1 MNEEIEKFIFGR
13 KKPEQPAQQEPSIPN
28 STTISKYPN
37 LFFPQ
42 NQAARYHVESVLEDD
57 GRFLSKQKFQQM
69 LESLRQWQKNSMQV
83 LNENIIRQKIN
94 QHRSNVAVDF
104 GRSRHVPEAML
115 KWQEVLKKKPFK
127 GYNKK
132 IHARTGGLSAKGRAK
147 FKREQGSNLK
157 PPVTTKPSK
166 LKRGSK
172 AAKRRKS
179 FCARSK
185 GFKRDDGTYSEKAK
199 AARRRWNC

>member
-1 MNEEIEKFIFGR
+1 MIIKSPPLSEKEEEEIQTLMRFRNMDRETAEKRVRR
-13 KKPEQPAQQEPSIPN
+13 KANKLGQR
-28 STTISKYPN
+28 
-37 LFFPQ
+37 
-42 NQAARYHVESVLEDD
+42 NQVSYKDYMRNYKAEELLEDAS
-57 GRFLSKQKFQQM
+57 RPV
-69 LESLRQWQKNSMQV
+69 V
-83 LNENIIRQKIN
+83 LT
-94 QHRSNVAVDF
+94 
-104 GRSRHVPEAML
+104 
-115 KWQEVLKKKPFK
+115 KWQEILKKKKKPFK

-179 FCARSK
+179 FCARSR

>member
-1 MNEEIEKFIFGR
+1 MTLQQRYDSLDRHGKKLFDYLRAMNGTRVTDYKKLTEK
-13 KKPEQPAQQEPSIPN
+13 
-28 STTISKYPN
+28 
-37 LFFPQ
+37 
-42 NQAARYHVESVLEDD
+42 
-57 GRFLSKQKFQQM
+57 QM
-69 LESLRQWQKNSMQV
+69 LDEVDKKMRV
-83 LNENIIRQKIN
+83 RDN
-94 QHRSNVAVDF
+94 QE
-104 GRSRHVPEAML
+104 EANRIFSKPRML
-115 KWQEVLKKKPFK
+115 KWQEVLKKKKKPFK

-157 PPVTTKPSK
+157 APVTTKPSK

-179 FCARSK
+179 FCARSR

>member
-1 MNEEIEKFIFGR
+1 MSLQERYNR
-13 KKPEQPAQQEPSIPN
+13 LTPAQKREFQRMQRPSMLTN
-28 STTISKYPN
+28 W
-37 LFFPQ
+37 
-42 NQAARYHVESVLEDD
+42 
-57 GRFLSKQKFQQM
+57 KQLTHEQIITM
-69 LESLRQWQKNSMQV
+69 LEKDAKKIDTSQFDSIASRPTV
-83 LNENIIRQKIN
+83 L
-94 QHRSNVAVDF
+94 S
-104 GRSRHVPEAML
+104 
-115 KWQEVLKKKPFK
+115 KWQEVLKKKKKPFK

-179 FCARSK
+179 FCARSR

>member
-1 MNEEIEKFIFGR
+1 MTSSR
-13 KKPEQPAQQEPSIPN
+13 VRQLRQS
-28 STTISKYPN
+28 YN
-37 LFFPQ
+37 LGKLPDE
-42 NQAARYHVESVLEDD
+42 AVLEFEKEINN
-57 GRFLSKQKFQQM
+57 RMNIKSEQQII
-69 LESLRQWQKNSMQV
+69 
-83 LNENIIRQKIN
+83 NELKRKYNAFSPSQTLGGFN
-94 QHRSNVAVDF
+94 QSA
-104 GRSRHVPEAML
+104 SRPQIA
-115 KWQEVLKKKPFK
+115 KWQDILKKKPFK

-132 IHARTGGLSAKGRAK
+132 IHARTGGLSAKGRAH
-147 FKREQGSNLK
+147 FKRKQGSNLK

-179 FCARSK
+179 FCARSR

>member
-1 MNEEIEKFIFGR
+1 MSLQQRYNSLD
-13 KKPEQPAQQEPSIPN
+13 KKG
-28 STTISKYPN
+28 KDY
-37 LFFPQ
+37 F
-42 NQAARYHVESVLEDD
+42 
-57 GRFLSKQKFQQM
+57 M
-69 LESLRQWQKNSMQV
+69 WLRQRNGSMATNYRK
-83 LNENIIRQKIN
+83 LNDKQLLDEVDRRFRNTDPTGHMN
-94 QHRSNVAVDF
+94 QIA
-104 GRSRHVPEAML
+104 SRPRIA
-115 KWQEVLKKKPFK
+115 KWEEVLKKKPFK

-179 FCARSK
+179 FCARSR

>member
-1 MNEEIEKFIFGR
+1 MNLQQR
-13 KKPEQPAQQEPSIPN
+13 YDRLTPAQKREFDRMLRPSMLTNWKKLTHKQI
-28 STTISKYPN
+28 I
-37 LFFPQ
+37 
-42 NQAARYHVESVLEDD
+42 EMLENDAKAKDD
-57 GRFLSKQKFQQM
+57 GELARVASRPMVLGKS
-69 LESLRQWQKNSMQV
+69 QWQS
-83 LNENIIRQKIN
+83 I
-94 QHRSNVAVDF
+94 
-104 GRSRHVPEAML
+104 
-115 KWQEVLKKKPFK
+115 LKKKPFK
-127 GYNKK
+127 GYNKN

-166 LKRGSK
+166 LKPGSK

-179 FCARSK
+179 FCARSR

>member
-1 MNEEIEKFIFGR
+1 MTWKNILKLDIEGLKR
-13 KKPEQPAQQEPSIPN
+13 SYPSLKGLPDEAIKEFDRRLSPMMGAN
-28 STTISKYPN
+28 RLIDELKQKYGVS
-37 LFFPQ
+37 Q
-42 NQAARYHVESVLEDD
+42 RAAI
-57 GRFLSKQKFQQM
+57 GRFVK
-69 LESLRQWQKNSMQV
+69 ED
-83 LNENIIRQKIN
+83 IIKR
-94 QHRSNVAVDF
+94 
-104 GRSRHVPEAML
+104 
-115 KWQEVLKKKPFK
+115 KKKPFK

-179 FCARSK
+179 FCARSR
-185 GFKRDDGTYSEKAK
+185 GFKRADGTYSEKAK